1 VRAVAA
7 APDSGLVQLS
17 DEQREIVGAVREF
30 VEDQVIPVADE
41 LEHRD
46 EFPDKIVKQM
56 REMGLFGLTVPEEY
70 GGAGLDLMTYA
81 LVGVELSRGW
91 MSLSGIM
98 NTHFMAIYLLKKY
111 GSDEQK
117 QRWLPRMATGE
128 LRAALSMSEPGAGS
142 DVQSIQCKAEKAGDH
157 YVVNGQKMWVTN
169 GLRAGLV
176 VLLCKTDPEAEP
188 AYKGMSILYVEK
200 DPEERRFE
208 GITIPPNIEKM
219 GYHGVETTELVFEDH
234 RVPAAN
240 LLGEEGKGFGY
251 IMDGI
256 EVGRVNVSARAVG
269 LATRAFEEAIGYAQE
284 RQAFG
289 KPIAQHQM
297 IQEKLA
303 EMGTK
308 LEAAKLMLMQA
319 AKKKSAGERS
329 DLEAGMAKFFCTEA
343 CHEIVTEALRIHG
356 GYGYST
362 EYTIERLYRDAP
374 FLLIGEGT
382 SEIQKLVIA
391 RQLLERYHRS

>member
-1 VRAVAA
+1 M
-7 APDSGLVQLS
+7 APPEHGLVELS
-17 DEQREIVGAVREF
+17 DEQREIVRTVRDF
-30 VEDQVIPVADE
+30 VDTEVIPVADK

-46 EFPDKIVKQM
+46 EYPEKIVEQM
-56 REMGLFGLTVPEEY
+56 KEMGLFGLTAPEEY

-98 NTHFMAIYLLKKY
+98 NTHFMAIYLLKQH
-111 GSDEQK
+111 GSEEQR

-142 DVQSIQCKAEKAGDH
+142 DVQSIQTRAERDGH
-157 YVVNGQKMWVTN
+157 HFVVDGTKMWVTN

-176 VLLCKTDPEAEP
+176 VLLCKTTPEAKP
-188 AYKGMSILYVEK
+188 AYKGMSVLYVDKE
-200 DPEERRFE
+200 PEARRFE

-219 GYHGVETTELVFEDH
+219 GYHGVETTELVFEGH
-234 RVPAAN
+234 RVPAEN
-240 LLGEEGKGFGY
+240 LLGEEGQGFRY

-256 EVGRVNVSARAVG
+256 EVGRVNVAARAVG
-269 LATRAFEEAIGYAQE
+269 LATRAFEEAIRYAQE
-284 RQAFG
+284 RHAFG

-303 EMGTK
+303 DMGTK
-308 LEAAKLMLMQA
+308 LEASKLMLMQA
-319 AKKKSAGERS
+319 AKKKSAGVRS
-329 DLEAGMAKFFCTEA
+329 DLEAGMAKYFCTEM
-343 CHEIVTEALRIHG
+343 CHEIVTDALRVHG

-362 EYTIERLYRDAP
+362 EYTVERLYRDAP

-382 SEIQKLVIA
+382 SEIQKLVIS
-391 RQLLERYHRS
+391 RQLLERFKAR

>member
-1 VRAVAA
+1 MATLA
-7 APDSGLVQLS
+7 SETGLVPLD
-17 DEQREIVGAVREF
+17 DEQRAIVETVRDF
-30 VEDQVIPVADE
+30 VEKEVIPVADE

-46 EFPDKIVKQM
+46 EFPEQIVEGMK
-56 REMGLFGLTVPEEY
+56 ELGLFGLTVPEEY

-81 LVGVELSRGW
+81 MAGVELSRGW
-91 MSLSGIM
+91 MSLSGIL
-98 NTHFMAIYLLKKY
+98 NTHFMAVYLLKQH
-111 GSDEQK
+111 GSEDQK

-142 DVQSIQCKAEKAGDH
+142 DVQAIQCRAVRDGDD
-157 YVVNGQKMWVTN
+157 YVVDGTKMWVTN

-176 VLLCKTDPEAEP
+176 VLLCKTDPTADP
-188 AYKGMSILYVEK
+188 PHKGMSVLMVEK
-200 DPEERRFE
+200 EPGANSFE

-219 GYHGVETTELVFEDH
+219 GYHGVETTELVFEGH

-240 LLGEEGKGFGY
+240 LLGEEGLGFRQ

-256 EVGRVNVSARAVG
+256 EVGRVNVAARAVG
-269 LATRAFEEAIGYAQE
+269 LATRAFEEAIRYAQE

-303 EMGTK
+303 LMGTL
-308 LEAAKLMLMQA
+308 LEASKLMLMNA

-329 DLEAGMAKFFCTEA
+329 DLEAGMAKYFCTEA
-343 CHEIVTEALRIHG
+343 CHEIVTEALRVHG
-356 GYGYST
+356 GYGYSA

-382 SEIQKLVIA
+382 SEIQKLVIS
-391 RQLLERYHRS
+391 RQLLSRYKVG